1 MRVAPGLRRPRDTTI
16 AEARRR
22 GVRDATA
29 SAPAVR
35 PAGAGGGTGGAQA
48 TWICVVACA
57 QPVPPPARARS
68 APDAHPSRAHGLI
81 GVRLGLA
88 PRLCASA
95 IVSSRGL
102 RNHTHLRRAFS
113 EQSPKGTKKTLSHHF
128 VGLPPAG
135 G

>member
-68 APDAHPSRAHGLI
+68 APDAHPSRTHGLI

-102 RNHTHLRRAFS
+102 RKPHTPATRIFLRRLRVLGVLCVC
-113 EQSPKGTKKTLSHHF
+113 P
-128 VGLPPAG
+128 VR
-135 G
+135 